1 MQLVTY
7 ILNDEI
13 TLRAGYAYDDGVVSV
28 ENRSL
33 SIPYRPSLVLWWY
46 DYTVSEDTSID
57 VAYVFIDG
65 REANI
70 DKDRTILS
78 NVLPGTDFT
87 TNFSGTQSATAH
99 ILSVQMN
106 TRF

>member
-1 MQLVTY
+1 M
-7 ILNDEI
+7 
-13 TLRAGYAYDDGVVSV
+13 V

-33 SIPYRPSLVLWWY
+33 SIPDTDRHWFSGGMT
-46 DYTVSEDTSID
+46 YTLSKDTSID

-70 DKDRTILS
+70 NKDRTILR

-87 TNFSGTQSATAH
+87 TNFTRTQSATAH